1 MRELGSL
8 DLSILAAYFILTM
21 AVGLLMT
28 RRASSSLEHYF
39 LGGRTLPWYL
49 LGIAGMTSWF
59 DMTGTMIIT
68 SFLYLLGPRGL
79 YIEFRGG
86 AVLIL
91 AFLLVYAGKWH
102 RRSGC
107 MTFAEWMTYRF
118 GEGKAAVAVR
128 VLIAASVLLGTVAAL
143 AYLVRGCSLFM
154 GQALPFPPL
163 YTTIAILAI
172 STLYTMFAGFYG
184 VVLTD
189 LLQGGIILVSC
200 VVVGLMA
207 WFKVPDAATFGALA
221 VHVSGNPDWMTSL
234 PSRWTALPPGY
245 AQYQPL
251 LLLASFYLLR
261 NVLAGMGSGAE
272 NRYFGARSDRDCGL
286 QSLLQGLTVALRWP
300 MMMGFTVLGIYLVA
314 HWYPDQSVVG
324 QAAAL
329 LKTNFPG
336 TTEAMWHELTARI
349 AGDPQAYPGAVAD
362 GLRRLLGDSWQAKL
376 ALVGF
381 HGTINPEQILPAVLL
396 GMPAGL
402 KGAMLVALLA
412 AMMSTLTGT
421 VNGAGALFVKDIYQ
435 LLMRPR
441 AANRELIIVSY
452 GSTVVLVALSLWMGY
467 AAQSIN
473 DIWGWIIMGLGAGGL
488 APGLLRLYWW
498 RCNAWGVVGG
508 TVLGGVGA
516 ALQRIYAP
524 EMPEIHQF
532 ILMTMLSFVGT
543 IGGSLLTAPTPMP
556 RLRHFYETTR
566 PFGLWGPVKATFAA
580 PRQGELTREHTND
593 VLAIPFVLLWQV
605 TLFLLPMQFVIKAYD
620 SFWRTLPLFLLGCAG
635 LYWFWYRVLPPREAP
650 PAQRQPELAAARSDG
665 GAD

>member
-1 MRELGSL
+1 MQALGSL
-8 DLSILAAYFILTM
+8 DLGILAAYFVLTM
-21 AVGLLMT
+21 AVGLIMT
-28 RRASSSLEHYF
+28 RKASSSLDHYF

-59 DMTGTMIIT
+59 DMAGTMIIT
-68 SFLYLLGPRGL
+68 SFLFLLGPRGL
-79 YIEFRGG
+79 YVEFRGG

-128 VLIAASVLLGTVAAL
+128 VLIAASTLLGAVAGL
-143 AYLVRGCSLFM
+143 GYLVRGCSLFM
-154 GQALPFPPL
+154 GQALPYPPL

-184 VVLTD
+184 VVMTD
-189 LLQGGIILVSC
+189 LLQGIIVMISC

-207 WFKVPDAATFGALA
+207 WFQVPDGATFGALA
-221 VHVSGNPDWMTSL
+221 AKVSGNPDWMTSV
-234 PSRWTALPPGY
+234 PSTWTDMPRDY
-245 AQYQPL
+245 ESFQPL
-251 LLLASFYLLR
+251 LLVASFYLLR
-261 NVLAGMGSGAE
+261 NVLGGMGSGAE

-286 QSLLQGLTVALRWP
+286 QSLLQGFTVALRWP
-300 MMMGFTVLGIYLVA
+300 MMMGFAVLGIYLVA
-314 HWYPDQSVVG
+314 QWYPDQSVLA
-324 QAAAL
+324 QAGALIKANTAA
-329 LKTNFPG
+329 
-336 TTEAMWHELTARI
+336 TTQSMWHELTARI
-349 AGDPQAYPGAVAD
+349 AAYPMEYPTLSAD
-362 GLRRLLGDSWQAKL
+362 LQQLLGDAWQQKIKL
-376 ALVGF
+376 VSY
-381 HGTINPEQILPAVLL
+381 HGTVDPEQILPAVLL

-435 LLMRPR
+435 LLMRPQ
-441 AANRELIIVSY
+441 ATNRELIGVSY
-452 GSTVVLVALSLWMGY
+452 VSTVVVVGLSLWMGY
-467 AAQSIN
+467 AANSIN

-524 EMPEIHQF
+524 ALPEIYQF
-532 ILMTMLSFVGT
+532 VLMTTLSFVGT
-543 IGGSLLTAPTPMP
+543 IGGSLLTAPTSMS

-566 PFGLWGPVKATFAA
+566 PFGVWGPVKATFAPA
-580 PRQGELTREHTND
+580 RQRELTREHTND
-593 VLAIPFVLLWQV
+593 IVAVPFVLLWQV
-605 TLFLLPMQFVIKAYD
+605 TLFLLPMQLVIKAYD
-620 SFWRTLPLFLLGCAG
+620 SFWYTLPLFLVGCAG
-635 LYWFWYRVLPPREAP
+635 MYWFWYRVLPPREAP
-650 PAQRQPELAAARSDG
+650 AAEHEPESEAVLSGSR
-665 GAD
+665 